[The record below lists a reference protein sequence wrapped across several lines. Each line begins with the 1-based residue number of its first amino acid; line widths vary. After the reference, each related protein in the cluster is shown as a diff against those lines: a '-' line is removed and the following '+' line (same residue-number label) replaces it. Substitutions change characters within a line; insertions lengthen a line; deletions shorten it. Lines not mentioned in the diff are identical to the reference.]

1 MNHISASAVRKAEPL
16 IDIKSA
22 DISKKAK
29 RTWKRQF
36 LSIVILMLVAALSTP
51 VLVTWA
57 GNLWIDQNK
66 LDHVEQLATG
76 SYVKLDEMPDY
87 VWQSFV
93 SIEDHRFWKHHG
105 VDFVA
110 LARAVWADIQAGSY
124 VQGGSTITMQLARNL
139 FLTQDKTIMR
149 KAKEIAIAY
158 QLEQRY
164 SKKELLEMYLNVI
177 YFGHGR
183 NGIGSASQ
191 LYFGK
196 EMHRTGST
204 AITLGEAAILASL
217 PKAPETYSPLYD
229 WQKAKQRQAVVLGRM
244 VELGVITKAQKRQAQ
259 TDTVATERSETPA
272 S

>member
-1 MNHISASAVRKAEPL
+1 MNHVTASAAHKAEPL
-16 IDIKSA
+16 IEIKSS
-22 DISKKAK
+22 DIEKTTK

-36 LSIVILMLVAALSTP
+36 LAVVVLLLVAILSVP
-51 VLVTWA
+51 AMAAWA
-57 GNLWIDQNK
+57 GNLWIDQSK

-76 SYVKLDEMPDY
+76 AYVKLDDMPDY
-87 VWQSFV
+87 VWKSFV

-105 VDFVA
+105 VDFFA
-110 LARAVWADIQAGSY
+110 FGRAVWTDIQAGSY
-124 VQGGSTITMQLARNL
+124 AQGASTISMQLARNL
-139 FLTQDKTIMR
+139 FLTQDKTVLR

-183 NGIGSASQ
+183 YGIGAAAP

-196 EMHRTGST
+196 TSSNL
-204 AITLGEAAILASL
+204 TLGEAAILASL
-217 PKAPETYSPLYD
+217 PKAPETYSPLNHL
-229 WQKAKQRQAVVLGRM
+229 QKAKQRQAVVLARM
-244 VELGVITKAQKRQAQ
+244 VELGVITKTQKLQAQ
-259 TDTVATERSETPA
+259 METAPIAPA